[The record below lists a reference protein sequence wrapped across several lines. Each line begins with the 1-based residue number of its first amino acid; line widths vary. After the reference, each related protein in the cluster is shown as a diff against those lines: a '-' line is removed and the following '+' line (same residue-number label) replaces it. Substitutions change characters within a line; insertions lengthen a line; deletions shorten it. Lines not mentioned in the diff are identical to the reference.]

1 MNIDYIIFFKK
12 LDFAI
17 LTPYNDEIKRGQ
29 RCRVQSL
36 PFSFLLQELHKQL
49 YEAMGLLKYLMLL
62 RNKKQK
68 DVNEGKWIGVG
79 GRMEPGESPE
89 DCICREVLE
98 ETGLTITE
106 YRLRG
111 VLTFSSEGWEDE
123 YIFVFTSDK
132 YTGDL
137 KECDEGELRWID
149 KTEIMNLNLW
159 EGDRIFLKNL
169 LNDDPFFSMRL
180 SYKGDHLTDHVE
192 HFY

>member
-1 MNIDYIIFFKK
+1 MIVSTLCYIE
-12 LDFAI
+12 D
-17 LTPYNDEIKRGQ
+17 DG
-29 RCRVQSL
+29 
-36 PFSFLLQELHKQL
+36 
-49 YEAMGLLKYLMLL
+49 KYLMLL

-180 SYKGDHLTDHVE
+180 SYKGDNLTDHVE